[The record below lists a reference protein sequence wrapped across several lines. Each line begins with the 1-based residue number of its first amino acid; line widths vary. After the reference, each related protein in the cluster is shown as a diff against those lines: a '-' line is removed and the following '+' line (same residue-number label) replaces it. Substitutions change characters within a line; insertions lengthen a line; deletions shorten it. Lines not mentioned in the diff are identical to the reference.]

1 MNDNHSDSDTFGFCL
16 FVIAVFVTLIFL
28 AWVSIGVPVAKA
40 RDAGQWARSDPAT
53 RAWFSAQHNARGQW
67 CCDRADGHD
76 YFDGYEMLSDGGVK
90 LADGTVLPAYMVLN
104 NANPTGKAVYWYAGD
119 GPERVSYC
127 FSPGPQG

>member
-1 MNDNHSDSDTFGFCL
+1 MRDSGRVAIQLRERGFRL
-16 FVIAVFVTLIFL
+16 
-28 AWVSIGVPVAKA
+28 
-40 RDAGQWARSDPAT
+40 
-53 RAWFSAQHNARGQW
+53 N
-67 CCDRADGHD
+67 

-90 LADGTVLPAYMVLN
+90 LADGTVLPAYMVLS